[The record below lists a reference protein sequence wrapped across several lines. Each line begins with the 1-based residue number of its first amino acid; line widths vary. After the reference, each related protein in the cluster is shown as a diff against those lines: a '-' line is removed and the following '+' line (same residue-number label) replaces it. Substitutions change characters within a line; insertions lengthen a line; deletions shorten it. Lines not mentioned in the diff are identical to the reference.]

1 MQKLQITSVRA
12 TSMVRYVEDLI
23 SRNGDYYRRWLQA
36 EGDIPNAEIRCDGHS
51 GEVDRKK
58 AQKRAG

>member
-1 MQKLQITSVRA
+1 
-12 TSMVRYVEDLI
+12 MVRYVEDLI